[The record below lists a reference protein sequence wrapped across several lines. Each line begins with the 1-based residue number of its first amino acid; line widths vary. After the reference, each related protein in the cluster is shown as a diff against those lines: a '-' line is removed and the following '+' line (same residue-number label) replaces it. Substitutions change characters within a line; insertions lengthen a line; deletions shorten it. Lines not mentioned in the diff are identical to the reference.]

1 MIISLGKSRKDTRW
15 HNTELSWDSF
25 LDRLREPYRTRE
37 TVKEYKTMIKADR
50 DAAKDIG
57 GFVGGS
63 LSGTRRKAEN
73 VRDRSL
79 ITLDLD
85 DAGEDA
91 WEVAA
96 MWGWKCAMYSTHSHT
111 PEAPRLRLIYPL
123 DRPVSVDEY
132 QAIARKVAA
141 YVGIEQMDPS
151 TYEPSRLMYWPSC
164 PKDGEY
170 VFHEQSGEVL
180 CADEILSEYGLDD
193 AWKDSRLWPT
203 AKVEAEVRLRDAKRQ
218 GNPTEKPGI
227 VGLFCRTYDIPDA
240 IDTFLPEIYVHGSAG
255 RYTYAAG
262 STSDGAVL
270 YDNDQFLYSHHGTDP
285 CGGQLVNA
293 FDLVR
298 IHLYGAEDDG
308 KTVEDV
314 TKLPSYRKMCDLAA
328 GDPGVKREL
337 AAERSAEAMSHF
349 GDLQGMD
356 NGDAQETSSSDAGE
370 SGTACTAN
378 DESDPNWTENLKLN
392 RKTGEADPLIENA
405 VLILRNDPRLRKRF
419 GFNAFRAKL
428 CIREPLPWHPK
439 VQDKRNG
446 DSWADEDDAGLRLYL
461 EVAWKLKAKAA
472 IDDALGIVGREN
484 QFDPVRCYLE
494 GLTWDGVERL
504 DTVLIRLFGAEDSR
518 YVRAIT
524 RKWAVAGVRRIMEP
538 GCKFDTMLVLIGDQ
552 GCGKSQFAR
561 VMSRGWFC
569 DSIQRIDNKD
579 AYDQLLGTWIVEMS
593 ELSATKKADNE
604 AIKAFY
610 SKQVDTFRQA
620 YARRTAEFPRRCIF
634 IGTTNDRSFI
644 KDETGGRRFWPVE
657 LTAQREDVVE
667 RLAAAEQ
674 EADQLWAEAVV
685 RYRAGERTWEDDA
698 DVLEQARE
706 AQVRYAQEDEW
717 QGLIEQYLATP
728 LPDHW
733 DDMTAEQRRDY
744 IQGNDLTTPE
754 QRAGYTRMRDK
765 VSVAEIR
772 YELLGEDLKRGAGG
786 GNESSRHVARLMNVM
801 RGWTK
806 AKNPLFTPLG
816 RQKCYVRTGSGYVKK

>member
-1 MIISLGKSRKDTRW
+1 MIIAIGKSRKDTRW
-15 HNTELSWDSF
+15 HNTEMTWSAF
-25 LDRLREPYRTRE
+25 VGRLEEPYRTRE
-37 TVKEYKTMIKADR
+37 TVKEYKAMIKADR

-63 LSGTRRKAEN
+63 LSGPRRKAEN

-85 DAGEDA
+85 DAAPDA
-91 WEVAA
+91 WDAA
-96 MWGWKCAMYSTHSHT
+96 SMWGWTCAMYSTHSHT
-111 PEAPRLRLIYPL
+111 PESPRLRLIYPL
-123 DRPVSVDEY
+123 DRTVTVDEY
-132 QAIARKVAA
+132 QAIARKIAF

-164 PKDGEY
+164 PSDGEY
-170 VFHEQSGEVL
+170 VFRQQEGDTL
-180 CADEILSEYGLDD
+180 CADDILAEYGLDD
-193 AWKDSRLWPT
+193 AWRDSRLWPT
-203 AKVEAEVRLRDAKRQ
+203 AKVEAEVRVREAKRQ
-218 GNPTEKPGI
+218 GNPTEKAGI
-227 VGLFCRTYDIPDA
+227 VGLFCRAYDIPDA
-240 IDTFLPEIYVHGSAG
+240 ISTFLPDVYVEGSAG

-298 IHLYGAEDDG
+298 IHRFGAEDDG
-308 KTVEDV
+308 KAQDDV

-337 AAERSAEAMSHF
+337 AAERAAEAASHF
-349 GDLQGMD
+349 GDLED
-356 NGDAQETSSSDAGE
+356 LDSGDDGAGTEDTAAADAGP
-370 SGTACTAN
+370 
-378 DESDPNWTENLKLN
+378 DPNWTENLKVN
-392 RKTGEADPLIENA
+392 RKTGEADALIENA
-405 VLILRNDPRLRKRF
+405 VLILRNDPHLRRRF
-419 GFNAFRAKL
+419 GYNAFRSKL

-439 VQDKRNG
+439 VRDKRNG
-446 DSWADEDDAGLRLYL
+446 DSWEDEDDAGLRLYL

-472 IDDALGIVGREN
+472 IEDALGIVAREN
-484 QFDPVRCYLE
+484 QFDPVRQYLE
-494 GLTWDGVERL
+494 ELTWDGVERL

-524 RKWAVAGVRRIMEP
+524 RKWAVAGVRRIFEP

-620 YARRTAEFPRRCIF
+620 YAHRTAEFPRRCIF

-667 RLAAAEQ
+667 RLAATEA
-674 EADQLWAEAVV
+674 EADQLWAEALV
-685 RYRAGERTWEDDA
+685 RYKAGERTWEDDNE
-698 DVLEQARE
+698 VLEQARE
-706 AQVRYAQEDEW
+706 AQIRYAQEDEW
-717 QGLIEQYLATP
+717 QGMIEQYLATP
-728 LPDHW
+728 LPDNW
-733 DDMTAEQRRDY
+733 DDLNAQQRRDY

-754 QRAGYTRMRDK
+754 QRAGYTRLRDK

-772 YELLGEDLKRGAGG
+772 YELFGEDLKRGAGG
-786 GNESSRHVARLMNVM
+786 SNETSRHVARLMNVM
-801 RGWTK
+801 RGWEK
-806 AKNPLFTPLG
+806 AKNPRWTLFG
-816 RQKCYVRTGSGYVKK
+816 KQKCYVRAGQPGT

>member
-1 MIISLGKSRKDTRW
+1 MIIAIGKSRKDTRW
-15 HNTELSWDSF
+15 HNTEMTWSTF
-25 LDRLREPYRTRE
+25 IGRLEEPYRTRE
-37 TVKEYKTMIKADR
+37 TVKEYKAMIKADR

-63 LSGTRRKAEN
+63 LSGPRRKAEN

-85 DAGEDA
+85 DASPDA
-91 WEVAA
+91 WDAA
-96 MWGWKCAMYSTHSHT
+96 SMWGWTCAMYSTHSHT
-111 PEAPRLRLIYPL
+111 PESPRLRLIYPL
-123 DRPVSVDEY
+123 DRTVTVDEY
-132 QAIARKVAA
+132 QAIARKIAF

-164 PKDGEY
+164 PSDGEY
-170 VFHEQSGEVL
+170 VFRQQEGDTL
-180 CADEILSEYGLDD
+180 CADDILAEYGLDD
-193 AWKDSRLWPT
+193 AWRDSRLWPT
-203 AKVEAEVRLRDAKRQ
+203 AKVEAEVRVREAKRQ

-240 IDTFLPEIYVHGSAG
+240 ISTFLPDVYVEGSAG

-270 YDNDQFLYSHHGTDP
+270 YDDDQFLYSHHGTDP

-298 IHLYGAEDDG
+298 IHRFGAEDDG
-308 KTVEDV
+308 KAQDDV

-337 AAERSAEAMSHF
+337 AAERAAEAASHF
-349 GDLQGMD
+349 GDLED
-356 NGDAQETSSSDAGE
+356 LDSSDDGAGTE
-370 SGTACTAN
+370 DTATA
-378 DESDPNWTENLKLN
+378 DAGPDPNWTENLKVN
-392 RKTGEADPLIENA
+392 RKTGEADALIENA
-405 VLILRNDPRLRKRF
+405 VLILRNDPHLRRRF
-419 GFNAFRAKL
+419 GYNAFRSKL
-428 CIREPLPWHPK
+428 CIREPLPWHSK
-439 VQDKRNG
+439 VRDKRNG
-446 DSWADEDDAGLRLYL
+446 DSWEDEDDAGLRLYL

-472 IDDALGIVGREN
+472 IEDALGIVAREN
-484 QFDPVRCYLE
+484 QFDPVRQYLD
-494 GLTWDGVERL
+494 GLTWDGVARL

-524 RKWAVAGVRRIMEP
+524 RKWAVAGVRRIFEP

-620 YARRTAEFPRRCIF
+620 YAHRTAEFPRRCIF

-667 RLAAAEQ
+667 RLAATEA

-685 RYRAGERTWEDDA
+685 RYQAGERTWEDDNE
-698 DVLEQARE
+698 VLEQARE
-706 AQVRYAQEDEW
+706 AQIRYAQEDEW
-717 QGLIEQYLATP
+717 QGMIEQYLATP
-728 LPDHW
+728 LPDNW
-733 DDMTAEQRRDY
+733 DDLNAQQRRDY

-754 QRAGYTRMRDK
+754 QRAGYTRLREK

-772 YELLGEDLKRGAGG
+772 YELFGEDLKRGAGG
-786 GNESSRHVARLMNVM
+786 SNETSRHVARLMNVM
-801 RGWTK
+801 RGWEK
-806 AKNPLFTPLG
+806 AKNPRWTLFG
-816 RQKCYVRTGSGYVKK
+816 KQKCYVRAGQPGT

>member
-1 MIISLGKSRKDTRW
+1 MIIAIGKSRKDTRW
-15 HNTELSWDSF
+15 HNTEMTWSAF
-25 LDRLREPYRTRE
+25 VGRLEEPYRTRE
-37 TVKEYKTMIKADR
+37 TVKEYKAMIKADR

-63 LSGTRRKAEN
+63 LSGPRRKAEN

-85 DAGEDA
+85 DASPDA
-91 WEVAA
+91 WDAA
-96 MWGWKCAMYSTHSHT
+96 SMWGWTCAMYSTHSHT
-111 PEAPRLRLIYPL
+111 PESPRLRLIYPL
-123 DRPVSVDEY
+123 DRTVTVDEY
-132 QAIARKVAA
+132 QAIARKIAF

-164 PKDGEY
+164 PSDGEY
-170 VFHEQSGEVL
+170 VFRQQEGDTL
-180 CADEILSEYGLDD
+180 CADDILAEYGLDD
-193 AWKDSRLWPT
+193 AWRDSRLWPT
-203 AKVEAEVRLRDAKRQ
+203 AKVEAEVRVREAKRQ
-218 GNPTEKPGI
+218 GNPTEKAGI

-240 IDTFLPEIYVHGSAG
+240 ISTFLPDVYVEGSAG

-270 YDNDQFLYSHHGTDP
+270 YDDDQFLYSHHGTDP

-298 IHLYGAEDDG
+298 IHRFGAEDDG
-308 KTVEDV
+308 KAQDDV

-337 AAERSAEAMSHF
+337 AAERAAEAASHF
-349 GDLQGMD
+349 GDLEDLDNDD
-356 NGDAQETSSSDAGE
+356 NGTVTEDTAAAD
-370 SGTACTAN
+370 SGP
-378 DESDPNWTENLKLN
+378 DPNWSENLKVN
-392 RKTGEADPLIENA
+392 RKTGEADALIENA
-405 VLILRNDPRLRKRF
+405 VLILRNDPHLRRRF
-419 GFNAFRAKL
+419 GYNAFRSKL

-439 VQDKRNG
+439 VRDKRNG
-446 DSWADEDDAGLRLYL
+446 DSWEDEDDAGLRLYL

-472 IDDALGIVGREN
+472 IEDALGIVAREN
-484 QFDPVRCYLE
+484 QFDPVRQYLD

-524 RKWAVAGVRRIMEP
+524 RKWAVAGVRRIFEP

-620 YARRTAEFPRRCIF
+620 YAHRTAEFPRRCIF

-657 LTAQREDVVE
+657 LTAQREDVVA
-667 RLAAAEQ
+667 RLAATEA

-685 RYRAGERTWEDDA
+685 RYMAGERTWEDDNE
-698 DVLEQARE
+698 VLEQARE
-706 AQVRYAQEDEW
+706 AQIRYAQEDEW
-717 QGLIEQYLATP
+717 QGMIEQYLATP
-728 LPDHW
+728 LPDNW
-733 DDMTAEQRRDY
+733 DDLNAQQRRDY

-754 QRAGYTRMRDK
+754 QRAGYTRLREK

-772 YELLGEDLKRGAGG
+772 YELFGEDLKRGAGG
-786 GNESSRHVARLMNVM
+786 SNETSRHVARLMNVM
-801 RGWTK
+801 CGWEK
-806 AKNPLFTPLG
+806 AKNPRWTLFG
-816 RQKCYVRTGSGYVKK
+816 KQKCYVRAGQQGT

>member
-1 MIISLGKSRKDTRW
+1 MIIALGKSRKDTRW
-15 HNTELSWDSF
+15 HNTELSWETF
-25 LDRLREPYRTRE
+25 VGRLREPYRTRE
-37 TVKEYKTMIKADR
+37 TVKEYKSMIKADR

-63 LSGTRRKAEN
+63 LTGPRRKAEN

-85 DAGEDA
+85 NADQDA
-91 WEVAA
+91 WDTAS
-96 MWGWKCAMYSTHSHT
+96 MWGWTCAMYSTHSHT
-111 PEAPRLRLIYPL
+111 PETPRLRLVLPL
-123 DRPVSVDEY
+123 DRAVTVDEY
-132 QAIARKVAA
+132 QAIARKIAF

-164 PKDGEY
+164 PSDGEY
-170 VFHEQSGEVL
+170 VFHQLDGDLL
-180 CADEILSEYGLDD
+180 CADDILAEYGIDD

-203 AKVEAEVRLRDAKRQ
+203 AKVEAEVRVREAKRQ
-218 GNPTEKPGI
+218 GNPAEKPGI

-240 IDTFLPEIYVHGSAG
+240 IDTFLPEVYVPGSAG
-255 RYTYAAG
+255 RYTFAAG

-298 IHLYGAEDDG
+298 IHLYGEEDDG
-308 KTVEDV
+308 KSPDDI

-328 GDPGVKREL
+328 GDPAVKREL
-337 AAERSAEAMSHF
+337 AAERAAEAASRF
-349 GDLQGMD
+349 GDLEGMMD
-356 NGDAQETSSSDAGE
+356 DGGPETGLSDAAEAATEDAPG
-370 SGTACTAN
+370 
-378 DESDPNWTENLKLN
+378 DEPDPNWTEGLKLN

-405 VLILRNDPRLRKRF
+405 VLILRNDPRLRGRF
-419 GFNAFRAKL
+419 GYNDFRSRL
-428 CIREPLPWHPK
+428 CIREPLPWHLK
-439 VQDKRNG
+439 VRDRRNG
-446 DSWADEDDAGLRLYL
+446 DPWADEDDAGLRLYM

-472 IDDALGIVGREN
+472 IEDALGIVGREN
-484 QFDPVRCYLE
+484 HYDPVRSYLE
-494 GLTWDGVERL
+494 DLTWDGEERL

-579 AYDQLLGTWIVEMS
+579 AYDQLLGTWVVEMS

-620 YARRTAEFPRRCIF
+620 YTRRTAEFPRRCVF

-667 RLAAAEQ
+667 RLDAVER

-685 RYRAGERTWEDDA
+685 RYRAGERTWEDDSE
-698 DVLEQARE
+698 VLEQARE

-728 LPDHW
+728 LPDNW
-733 DDMTAEQRRDY
+733 DELPAEQRRDY
-744 IQGNDLTTPE
+744 IQGHDLTTPE
-754 QRAGYTRMRDK
+754 QRASYTRLRDK

-786 GNESSRHVARLMNVM
+786 SNEGSRHVARLMNVM
-801 RGWTK
+801 PGWEK
-806 AKNPLFTPLG
+806 AKNPRWTPFG
-816 RQKCYVRTGSGYVKK
+816 KQKCYVRSGSTPMKK